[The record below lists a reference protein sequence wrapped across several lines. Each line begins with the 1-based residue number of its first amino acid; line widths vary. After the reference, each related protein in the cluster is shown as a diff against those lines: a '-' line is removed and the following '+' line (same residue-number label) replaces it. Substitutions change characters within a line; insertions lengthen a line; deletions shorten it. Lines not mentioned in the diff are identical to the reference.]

1 MVKAATRAERDYMG
15 KAADLG
21 CVLCRHLGY
30 GATPAEIHHPRSGT
44 GMGKR
49 AAHTSGIPLCYEHHR
64 GNTGIHGLGRKA
76 FEREYGITELELIE
90 KTKQLLEYPND

>member
-1 MVKAATRAERDYMG
+1 
-15 KAADLG
+15 
-21 CVLCRHLGY
+21 
-30 GATPAEIHHPRSGT
+30 
-44 GMGKR
+44 MGKR